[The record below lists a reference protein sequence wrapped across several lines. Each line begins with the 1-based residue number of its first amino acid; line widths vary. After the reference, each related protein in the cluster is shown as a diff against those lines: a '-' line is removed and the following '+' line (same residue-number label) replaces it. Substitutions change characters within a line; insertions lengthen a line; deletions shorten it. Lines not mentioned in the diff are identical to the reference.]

1 MVRKLEKVDS
11 YNFSIKI
18 RSLNRDNIH
27 FLKICYTENY
37 NDNYYIYSFKTSQES
52 LSIFLGNIGWEI
64 FQYD

>member
-11 YNFSIKI
+11 YNFLIKI

-27 FLKICYTENY
+27 FLKICYTEIY